1 MYNQEKF
8 DKEAAVSSMDS
19 RLEENRDKT
28 DNHAT
33 TDPGT
38 MELAL
43 KKELHKNPEGELQ
56 EKRLDSVRKETQSVI
71 QEKRLNDGS
80 DSWLKT
86 RDDSGIPL
94 MDMYKEHEQK
104 FIDALKSAADRD
116 ANVKNTDIVSEREKA
131 GSQLLGPGNK
141 KVKVD
146 TKSQLLSNF
155 DTRDEFSKAN
165 PSVKGASAE
174 KLKTADSMLYHIFR
188 TAAVDDR
195 ELTDKEQATVATI
208 NNDKIKILAQI
219 NDMPGEMPG
228 EEAPPAEGMENVKTP
243 QTEHAAEVMELLSSK
258 LPQEEILRII
268 HDPELLESKY
278 QELQAQEN
286 PDGAHAAL
294 NAEPVEQTVAPEENT
309 PIEEYPNSPNNRL
322 E

>member
-1 MYNQEKF
+1 
-8 DKEAAVSSMDS
+8 
-19 RLEENRDKT
+19 
-28 DNHAT
+28 
-33 TDPGT
+33 
-38 MELAL
+38 
-43 KKELHKNPEGELQ
+43 
-56 EKRLDSVRKETQSVI
+56 
-71 QEKRLNDGS
+71 
-80 DSWLKT
+80 
-86 RDDSGIPL
+86 
-94 MDMYKEHEQK
+94 
-104 FIDALKSAADRD
+104 
-116 ANVKNTDIVSEREKA
+116 
-131 GSQLLGPGNK
+131 
-141 KVKVD
+141 
-146 TKSQLLSNF
+146 
-155 DTRDEFSKAN
+155 
-165 PSVKGASAE
+165 
-174 KLKTADSMLYHIFR
+174 MLYHIFR